1 MDHQFTEDSSD
12 DTRFKSKSSLPCISS
27 EKSLIPATPENNN
40 SNNNGNIN
48 ATKLHNQYPHSL
60 GSVPATPCRGKRS
73 SLSSSHS
80 LNANSPRHTLISH
93 ASESADLQSPVKL
106 SRLPWTWEMCQPAK
120 NHLAGVS
127 LPASHSLPSDSPL
140 SFSQGGARGGF
151 LKPSASGN
159 GVANGFGG
167 MLLPSAASAHS
178 DAWSPLSQSPPSPSA
193 TLIIPATPGR
203 HRRFGRKGMPVRGDS
218 GLDYLPSPL
227 KERNHGGGIVSSGC
241 VGGVTAAAAGWPKDG
256 PTGSPRCIISATSGG
271 AGRST
276 PRKASSAAA
285 EGGKGGAAG
294 GGGGGGKIEGNRGGR
309 GVLGEGSGA
318 GEEDVMMV
326 NTSGEEASDEGD
338 LGREVS
344 LEKLQRLRSGVR
356 ESLVDASCFFPL
368 DTDVMADVTSP
379 QKRMRTTTSPRGS
392 GTMPL
397 QAIPERSRGD
407 EALQSPDPDAW
418 KSLSAKK
425 ETGRGHL
432 GGVNAT
438 VMASNA
444 GAKTGASSASA
455 IDGRAAFSLGFGEYA
470 SDLSNPKQSP
480 AVTALHVLPRPAA
493 SFMSEDVNQ
502 ICEDMDLGED
512 SKKQRGG
519 EAEEDG
525 EDIARSVDSWKFLVA
540 SMFVEKDS
548 SQRVRDSLCTPTT
561 MFCTSTGMFFSLMSR
576 TSPPMT
582 FSNLH
587 IGPSLALTD
596 ASVSFVF
603 SFSLILVLPTQMQ
616 ELVVSLLDYIPSA
629 EAAAA
634 VTATDLQAA
643 MKSLGMPSDD
653 AQAVIQLSADFKE
666 KAWSSVSEI
675 SHVSK

>member
-159 GVANGFGG
+159 GGANGFGG

-241 VGGVTAAAAGWPKDG
+241 VGGVTAAAASGWPKDG
-256 PTGSPRCIISATSGG
+256 ATGSPRCVISATSGG

-276 PRKASSAAA
+276 PRKASAAAA

-309 GVLGEGSGA
+309 GVLGGGSGA
-318 GEEDVMMV
+318 GEEDVVMV

-338 LGREVS
+338 GGREVS
-344 LEKLQRLRSGVR
+344 LEKLQRLRSGMR

-379 QKRMRTTTSPRGS
+379 QKRTRTTASPRGS

-407 EALQSPDPDAW
+407 EALHSPHPDAW

-425 ETGRGHL
+425 ERGHGHL
-432 GGVNAT
+432 SGVNAT
-438 VMASNA
+438 VMASTPDA
-444 GAKTGASSASA
+444 GAKTAVSSATA
-455 IDGRAAFSLGFGEYA
+455 IGAAPSLSLGFGEY
-470 SDLSNPKQSP
+470 SMDLSYPKQSP
-480 AVTALHVLPRPAA
+480 AGSASPVLPRPAA

-548 SQRVRDSLCTPTT
+548 SQRVRD
-561 MFCTSTGMFFSLMSR
+561 FCTYTGMFLSLMSR

-629 EAAAA
+629 EAATA
-634 VTATDLQAA
+634 VTTTDLQAA